1 MKSKSINRYASFCRS
16 LENLKKSRPKNPAED
31 MVLEATIQR
40 FCLSFD
46 LSWKVMKDIL
56 TESMGILDFA
66 TGSPRD
72 TLQTAF
78 ANGIISDDV
87 WLQMLRVRNKLAHD
101 YDGKIAMAEFD
112 RIVNTFYAIL
122 QAFQE
127 QAEQFYTCNADQAD
141 SFLLPRHEV
150 EP

>member
-1 MKSKSINRYASFCRS
+1 MKSKSINRYHSFCRS
-16 LENLKKSRPKNPAED
+16 LENLEKSRDKNPADD

-40 FCLSFD
+40 FNLAFD

-112 RIVNTFYAIL
+112 SIINKFYL
-122 QAFQE
+122 TFQE
-127 QAEQFYTCNADQAD
+127 LRETTDKFYTDMSD
-141 SFLLPRHEV
+141 FMDRFHRP
-150 EP
+150 

>member
-16 LENLKKSRPKNPAED
+16 LENLKKSRDKNPEAD

-40 FCLSFD
+40 FNLTFD

-56 TESMGILDFA
+56 TEYMGILDFA
-66 TGSPRD
+66 TGSPRE

-78 ANGIISDDV
+78 TNGIIFDDQ

-101 YDGKIAMAEFD
+101 YDGKIAKSEFD
-112 RIVNTFYAIL
+112 RIIKDFYE
-122 QAFQE
+122 AFAALKNQTG
-127 QAEQFYTCNADQAD
+127 QYYADAAD
-141 SFLLPRHEV
+141 GTDCFRIERG
-150 EP
+150 

>member
-16 LENLKKSRPKNPAED
+16 LQNLGKSKEKNPKDD
-31 MVLEATIQR
+31 MVLEATVQR
-40 FCLSFD
+40 FNLSFD

-56 TESMGILDFA
+56 TEYMGVLDFA

-87 WLQMLRVRNKLAHD
+87 WLRMLRTRNRLSHD
-101 YDGKIAMAEFD
+101 YDGKIAMAEFQE
-112 RIVNTFYAIL
+112 IVGTFYETFLDFKISIERY
-122 QAFQE
+122 FCE
-127 QAEQFYTCNADQAD
+127 PDD
-141 SFLLPRHEV
+141 SSDCFHKSV
-150 EP
+150 